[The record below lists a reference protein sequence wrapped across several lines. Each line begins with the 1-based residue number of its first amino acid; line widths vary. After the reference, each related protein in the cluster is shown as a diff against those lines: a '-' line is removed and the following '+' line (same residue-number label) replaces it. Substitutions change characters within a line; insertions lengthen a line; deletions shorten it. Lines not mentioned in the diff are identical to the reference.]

1 VLSHSRQEPFV
12 AILRIFDRRRVIAIP
27 RHSAMAT
34 KVTQTQLIENPGIFH
49 LALDLADPFAKI
61 LSRNWYE
68 PIFSLRAC
76 AIYPLFVYAE
86 NTEDCRSSL
95 EMEEVEKHVSLL
107 SLAKDTSQRYSIPF
121 HHYSACL

>member
-1 VLSHSRQEPFV
+1 
-12 AILRIFDRRRVIAIP
+12 
-27 RHSAMAT
+27 MAT

-68 PIFSLRAC
+68 PIFPLRAC
-76 AIYPLFVYAE
+76 AICPLFVYAQK
-86 NTEDCRSSL
+86 TEDCRSSL

-107 SLAKDTSQRYSIPF
+107 SSVKDTSQRYLIPF
-121 HHYSACL
+121 HYYSASL